1 MLGEN
6 TAAGAFPENTPDQYL
21 PELLFQLRNSF
32 FLQKSAKTVP
42 SYGIPAVNSQNFPD
56 GPERMPMLFIL
67 FLRIEKRGKKY
78 RVLHE
83 AAVNGI
89 VRSLFFQPP
98 FQLPGDS
105 QPAVAGMGIIL

>member
-1 MLGEN
+1 M
-6 TAAGAFPENTPDQYL
+6 AS
-21 PELLFQLRNSF
+21 R
-32 FLQKSAKTVP
+32 
-42 SYGIPAVNSQNFPD
+42 AVNSQNFPD

-105 QPAVAGMGIIL
+105 QPAVAGMGIILIGNRRLISPVNIPDLLNKRVLCATDIALHIEKLVLRIGKILD